1 MTTTDTPTRS
11 VSLRMSARDLI
22 TIGIFAALYFVLS
35 MAASLL
41 GIINPPMMIVSTGLA
56 IVIGAIP
63 FMLFLTRV
71 THAGMITLFALI
83 SGALYVLTGTLLI
96 GLILMLVLALIAEL
110 IVWVGRY
117 RSTTAGILA
126 YTAFSVWFFGPI
138 LPLLYAREDYLS
150 MPGLQSAGADYVA
163 GVDALF
169 STPVILAVGVGCA
182 ICGLIG
188 GFLGARLLRKH
199 FVRAGLA

>member
-1 MTTTDTPTRS
+1 MTSTESSSRS
-11 VSLRMSARDLI
+11 FSLRMSARDLI
-22 TIGIFAALYFVLS
+22 SIGIFAALYFVLS
-35 MAASLL
+35 LAASLI

-56 IVIGAIP
+56 IIIGAIP

-71 THAGMITLFALI
+71 RHPGMITLFAII

-96 GLILMLVLALIAEL
+96 GLILMVGLALIAEL
-110 IVWVGRY
+110 IVWAGRY

-126 YTAFSVWFFGPI
+126 YTVFSIWFFGPI
-138 LPLLYAREDYLS
+138 LPLLYARDDYLS
-150 MPGLQSAGADYVA
+150 MPGLTSAGPEYVA

-169 STPVILAVGVGCA
+169 TTPVILAVGVGCA
-182 ICGLIG
+182 VCGLIG
-188 GFLGARLLRKH
+188 GLLGARVLRKH